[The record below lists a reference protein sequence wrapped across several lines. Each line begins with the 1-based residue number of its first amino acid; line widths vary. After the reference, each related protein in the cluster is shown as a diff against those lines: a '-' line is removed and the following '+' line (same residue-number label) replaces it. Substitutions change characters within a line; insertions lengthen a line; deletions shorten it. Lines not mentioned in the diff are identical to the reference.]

1 MGGSR
6 PLRTLFILPLGR
18 YPHVEITP
26 VMMRTSSASRTGQRP
41 VPPLAGFWVFG
52 GTTGPAVRTSLRR
65 DRPDFF
71 GHQPGDDHIDYGI
84 STRPDFFL
92 G

>member
-6 PLRTLFILPLGR
+6 PLRALFILPLGR

-41 VPPLAGFWVFG
+41 VPPLVGFWVFG
-52 GTTGPAVRTSLRR
+52 GTTGPAVHTPLRR

-71 GHQPGDDHIDYGI
+71 GHQSGDDHIDHGI
-84 STRPDFFL
+84 SARPDFFL